1 MAKKKNNSF
10 SKETTHII
18 DRQDGEILRSEII
31 TRKRVSAEKF
41 VQLYLDDFGALMGV
55 EGEGEYRLILWC
67 AKNMNYETN
76 EVIIVNALKKR
87 IAAECDLSPYTI
99 NNAVSALVTKNLLLR
114 KDTAIYMLNPNFFFK
129 GRVEDRMNLIRIVEY
144 YIQEN
149 SISDTGSNVDEVEE

>member
-18 DRQDGEILRSEII
+18 DRQDGQIFRTEII
-31 TRKRVSAEKF
+31 TRKRVTADKF
-41 VQLYLDDFGALMGV
+41 VQLYLDNFGALMGI

-67 AKNMNYETN
+67 AKNMNYDTN

-99 NNAVSALVTKNLLLR
+99 NNAVSALVSKNLLLR
-114 KDTAIYMLNPNFFFK
+114 KDTSIYMLNPNYFFR
-129 GRVEDRMNLIRIVEY
+129 GRIEDRAALIRTVEY
-144 YIQEN
+144 YIQEAGADDVAV
-149 SISDTGSNVDEVEE
+149 IDD